1 MTREGFPVTQKT
13 QVADVTRG
21 LASVRQM
28 ALAGSRVVFEPNGS
42 YIQHVQSGKKTP
54 LEFKRGNYVFDLWV
68 KKQKGKEGETKEDFA
83 RRVALSVV
91 SGED

>member
-1 MTREGFPVTQKT
+1 MTKEGFPVTQKT

-28 ALAGSRVVFEPNGS
+28 VLAGSRVVFDPKGS
-42 YIQHVQSGKKTP
+42 YIQHVQSGRKTP

-68 KKQKGKEGETKEDFA
+68 KKQKGKEDETKEDFA
-83 RRVALSVV
+83 PRVALAVV
-91 SGED
+91 SGKD